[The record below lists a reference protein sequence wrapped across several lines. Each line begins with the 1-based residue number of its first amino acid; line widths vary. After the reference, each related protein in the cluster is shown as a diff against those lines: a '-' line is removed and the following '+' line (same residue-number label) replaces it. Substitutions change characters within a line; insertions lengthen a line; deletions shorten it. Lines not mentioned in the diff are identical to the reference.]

1 MTSTQD
7 IGKHGPAGE
16 PATLKEHYADGHRMV
31 TVHGDLDLD
40 TSDALFRRIVPIS
53 ASDAVVVDLRGV
65 TFMST
70 AAVSALL
77 RAYTH
82 RERAGAPPLTV
93 LAADSAALRPLDIAG
108 VTDVLHVVRRGA
120 DPR

>member
-1 MTSTQD
+1 MTYTQD
-7 IGKHGPAGE
+7 TGKHGLAGE
-16 PATLKEHYADGHRMV
+16 PATLNEHHADGHRV
-31 TVHGDLDLD
+31 VRGDLDFG
-40 TSDALFRRIVPIS
+40 TSDALFRRTVPVS
-53 ASDAVVVDLRGV
+53 ASDAVMVDLRGV

-77 RAYTH
+77 HAYTH
-82 RERAGAPPLTV
+82 RERTGAPPLTV

-108 VTDVLHVVRRGA
+108 VTGVLHVVRRDA